1 MVNKP
6 LREVPMTQVTDPEAE
21 AALSIRREVSR
32 SLALLNPKERRAY
45 WAAVGLQIMTSLLD
59 LAGVLLFGMVGVIAS
74 SVAQGA
80 AIPPSIQMVL
90 SSLGLAGASPSTASL
105 VLAAL
110 AAVLLV
116 LKSVASLL
124 ILRWVT
130 KFLSTASARVSSE
143 MSADFFSLPIVYVN
157 RFASQWSAFALVHG
171 VTGAIVNTLTNAMV
185 IWVELSLLGVLAA
198 ALLLLD
204 PLITVFAVAYFGL
217 IGLVMNQTLKGWAYS
232 TGIVMAETDW
242 ESNLNVQ
249 DGIATYREITV
260 ANRREHYID
269 RFRSLRKAGTKSYA
283 DQQFIGQ
290 LPRYG
295 MEVALVVGGV
305 LLVAALLR
313 LGTVESALG
322 SLVLF
327 LTAASRVMPSMLR
340 LNGAR
345 INLRSLGPR
354 ADYAFTMADHIRE
367 HTTSATLHDTPSGV
381 TVTDV
386 GIAPPARSELL
397 LDVAVRDLQVDYPG
411 SQTPALNGITFTLP
425 PGGALAV
432 VGPSGGGKSTLADAI
447 LGVVLPS
454 TGTVRI
460 GGLSP
465 GQVVRRYPGLVAY
478 VPQSVALVSGSVR
491 DNVALGL
498 SQDQIDDDRVWA
510 ALKRAHLADY
520 LADAREGLDTAVGE
534 RGVQLSGG
542 QRQRLGIARAL
553 YTDPRLLVMDEA
565 TSALDAEI
573 ENLVTQTIEELGS
586 EVTTITIA
594 HRLATIR
601 RADSVIY
608 LDGGRLLAQGTFE
621 EVRTSVPRFDHQANL
636 LGL

>member
-1 MVNKP
+1 
-6 LREVPMTQVTDPEAE
+6 MTQATDSEAG
-21 AALSIRREVSR
+21 ATTSISGEVRR
-32 SLALLNPKERRAY
+32 SLALLSRRERRTY
-45 WAAVGLQIMTSLLD
+45 WGAVGLQMATSLLD

-74 SVAQGA
+74 SATQGV
-80 AIPPSIQMVL
+80 AIPDSIQVVL
-90 SSLGLAGASPSTASL
+90 SWFGLADASASTAAL
-105 VLAAL
+105 VLAGI

-116 LKSVASLL
+116 LKSIASLW

-130 KFLSTASARVSSE
+130 KFLSTSSARVSAR
-143 MSADFFSLPIVYVN
+143 MCADFFSLPIVHVN

-185 IWVELSLLGVLAA
+185 IWVELSLLGVLGG
-198 ALLLLD
+198 ALLLLN
-204 PLITVFAVAYFGL
+204 PLISLFAIGYFGL
-217 IGLVMNQTLKGWAYS
+217 IGIVMNQTLKGWAYS
-232 TGIVMAETDW
+232 TGKVMAETDW

-260 ANRREHYID
+260 ANRRQYYVD
-269 RFRSLRKAGTKSYA
+269 QFRSLRQAGSGAYA
-283 DQQFIGQ
+283 DQLFIGQ

-295 MEVALVVGGV
+295 MEVALVVGAV
-305 LLVAALLR
+305 LLVTTLAQ

-322 SLVLF
+322 SLALF
-327 LTAASRVMPSMLR
+327 LTAATRVMPSMLR
-340 LNGAR
+340 LNGSR

-367 HTTSATLHDTPSGV
+367 HTTSATLQNTPPAAPA
-381 TVTDV
+381 TEV
-386 GIAPPARSELL
+386 GIGPPDRPGLVLE
-397 LDVAVRDLQVDYPG
+397 VTVRDLKVDYPG
-411 SQTPALNGITFTLP
+411 SDAPALNGITFTLP

-447 LGVVLPS
+447 LGVVQPS
-454 TGTVRI
+454 TGSVRI

-465 GQVVRRYPGLVAY
+465 GQFVRRYPGVVAY
-478 VPQSVALVSGSVR
+478 VPQAVALVSGSVR

-498 SQDQIDDDRVWA
+498 RPDEIDDDRVWA

-520 LADAREGLDTAVGE
+520 LADAREGLDTPVGE

-542 QRQRLGIARAL
+542 ERQRLGIARAL

-565 TSALDAEI
+565 TSALDAET

-594 HRLATIR
+594 HRLATVR
-601 RADSVIY
+601 RADTVIY
-608 LDGGRLLAQGTFE
+608 LDRGRLLAQGTFE
-621 EVRTSVPRFDHQANL
+621 EVRNAVPRFDHQANL

>member
-1 MVNKP
+1 
-6 LREVPMTQVTDPEAE
+6 
-21 AALSIRREVSR
+21 
-32 SLALLNPKERRAY
+32 
-45 WAAVGLQIMTSLLD
+45 
-59 LAGVLLFGMVGVIAS
+59 
-74 SVAQGA
+74 
-80 AIPPSIQMVL
+80 MVL
-90 SSLGLAGASPSTASL
+90 SVIGLADASASTASL
-105 VLAAL
+105 ALAGIAAL
-110 AAVLLV
+110 LLV
-116 LKSVASLL
+116 LKSITSLL

-130 KFLSTASARVSSE
+130 KFLTISSARVSAQ
-143 MSADFFSLPIVYVN
+143 MCGDFFSLPIVYVN
-157 RFASQWSAFALVHG
+157 RFASQWSAFALVQG

-185 IWVELSLLGVLAA
+185 IWVELSLLCVLAG

-204 PLITVFAVAYFGL
+204 PLITLFAIGYFGL
-217 IGLVMNQTLKGWAYS
+217 IGIVMNQTLKGWAAS
-232 TGIVMAETDW
+232 TGKVMAETDW

-260 ANRREHYID
+260 ANRRQYYID
-269 RFRSLRKAGTKSYA
+269 RFRTLRHAGSEAYA
-283 DQQFIGQ
+283 DQQFIGY

-295 MEVALVVGGV
+295 MEVALVVGAV
-305 LLVAALLR
+305 LLVATLLQLR
-313 LGTVESALG
+313 TVESALG
-322 SLVLF
+322 SLALF
-327 LTAASRVMPSMLR
+327 LTAATRVMPSMLR

-345 INLRSLGPR
+345 ITLRSLGPR
-354 ADYAFTMADHIRE
+354 ADYAFKMASHIRE
-367 HTTSATLHDTPSGV
+367 HTPSASFDDTPPEAP
-381 TVTDV
+381 TTKV
-386 GIAPPARSELL
+386 GIDPPGRPELVL
-397 LDVAVRDLQVDYPG
+397 EVAVRDLKVDYPG
-411 SQTPALNGITFTLP
+411 SDTPALNGITFTLP

-447 LGVVLPS
+447 LGVVRPS
-454 TGTVRI
+454 MGSVRI

-498 SQDQIDDDRVWA
+498 TQDEIDDDRVWA

-520 LADAREGLDTAVGE
+520 LADARDGLDTAVGE

-565 TSALDAEI
+565 TSALDAET
-573 ENLVTQTIEELGS
+573 ENLVTQTIEELAS

-601 RADSVIY
+601 RADAVIY
-608 LDGGRLLAQGTFE
+608 LDGGRLVAQGTFE
-621 EVRTSVPRFDHQANL
+621 EVRNAVPRFDHQANL

>member
-1 MVNKP
+1 V
-6 LREVPMTQVTDPEAE
+6 REVPMTQATDSEAG
-21 AALSIRREVSR
+21 ATLPISRDARR
-32 SLALLNPKERRAY
+32 SLAMLSRRERRTY
-45 WAAVGLQIMTSLLD
+45 WGAVGLQMATSLLD
-59 LAGVLLFGMVGVIAS
+59 LAGVLMFGMVGVIAS
-74 SVAQGA
+74 SAAQGV
-80 AIPPSIQMVL
+80 AIPNSIRVVL
-90 SSLGLAGASPSTASL
+90 SWFGLADASASTASL
-105 VLAAL
+105 VLAGI

-116 LKSVASLL
+116 LKSIASLW

-130 KFLSTASARVSSE
+130 KFLTTLSTRVSAQ
-143 MSADFFSLPIVYVN
+143 MCADFFSLPIVHVN

-185 IWVELSLLGVLAA
+185 IWVELSLLGVLGG

-204 PLITVFAVAYFGL
+204 PLIALFAVGYFGL
-217 IGLVMNQTLKGWAYS
+217 IGIVMNQILKGWAYS
-232 TGIVMAETDW
+232 TGKVMAETDW

-249 DGIATYREITV
+249 DGIATYREISV
-260 ANRREHYID
+260 SNRRQYYID
-269 RFRSLRKAGTKSYA
+269 RFRSLRQAGSEAYA
-283 DQQFIGQ
+283 DQQFIDQ

-295 MEVALVVGGV
+295 MEVALIVGAV
-305 LLVAALLR
+305 LLVTTLVQ

-322 SLVLF
+322 SLALF
-327 LTAASRVMPSMLR
+327 LTAATRVMPSMLR
-340 LNGAR
+340 LNGSR
-345 INLRSLGPR
+345 ITLRSLGPR

-367 HTTSATLHDTPSGV
+367 HTTSATLQDTPP
-381 TVTDV
+381 TAPATEV
-386 GIAPPARSELL
+386 GIGPPDRPELVL
-397 LDVAVRDLQVDYPG
+397 EVAVRDLKVDYPG
-411 SQTPALNGITFTLP
+411 SDTPALNGITFTLP

-454 TGTVRI
+454 TGSVRI

-498 SQDQIDDDRVWA
+498 TQDEINDDRVWA

-553 YTDPRLLVMDEA
+553 YTEPRLLVMDEA

-573 ENLVTQTIEELGS
+573 ENLVTQTIQELGS

-594 HRLATIR
+594 HRLATVR
-601 RADSVIY
+601 RADTVIY
-608 LDGGRLLAQGTFE
+608 LDRGRLLAQGTFE
-621 EVRTSVPRFDHQANL
+621 EVRKAVPRFDHQANL